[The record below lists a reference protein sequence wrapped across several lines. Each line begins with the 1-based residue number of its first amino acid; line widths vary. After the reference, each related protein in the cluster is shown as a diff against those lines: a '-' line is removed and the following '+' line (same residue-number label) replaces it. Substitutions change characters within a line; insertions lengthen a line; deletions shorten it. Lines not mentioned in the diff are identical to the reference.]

1 MYQLE
6 ETTYLYILILL
17 PIILLVFLYNKYWQ
31 KITIKKYFDD
41 ATFNF
46 LSPELSSTK
55 SYIKTSLTLL
65 IISILVFGL
74 VNPKIG
80 TELKTVKREGVDI
93 VFAIDVSKSMLAED
107 IAPNRIFKAKRLV
120 SEIFNKLGSDRVGI
134 IAYASTAI
142 PVLPITNDF
151 SSAKMFLESL
161 NTDML
166 SSQGTSIVEAIEL
179 SKGYFDDEN
188 QTNRVLCIL
197 SDGEDHEYDENQ
209 FISTLSD
216 SGIIIL
222 SVGLGSTK
230 GAPIPIKENNI
241 VKSYKKDDKGEVVIT
256 KLNDGL
262 LKKIATQSSGKYIK
276 GDNTSLVVDEI
287 INELKEMDKKEF
299 ESKQFVSFK
308 DQFQWFLGAG
318 LLLFLV
324 NSIIFDKKTKWI
336 EKLNLFN
343 ENN

>member
-80 TELKTVKREGVDI
+80 TELKTVKREGLDI

-256 KLNDGL
+256 KLNDEL

>member
-209 FISTLSD
+209 FISTISD

-241 VKSYKKDDKGEVVIT
+241 VKSYKKDDKGDVVIT
-256 KLNDGL
+256 KLNDQL

>member
-120 SEIFNKLGSDRVGI
+120 SEIFNKLVSDRVGI

-241 VKSYKKDDKGEVVIT
+241 VKSYKKDDKGDVVIT
-256 KLNDGL
+256 KLNDQL

>member
-17 PIILLVFLYNKYWQ
+17 PIILLVFLYSKYWQ

-256 KLNDGL
+256 KLNDEL

>member
-241 VKSYKKDDKGEVVIT
+241 VKSYKKDDKGDVVIT
-256 KLNDGL
+256 KLNDEL

-343 ENN
+343 ESN

>member
-241 VKSYKKDDKGEVVIT
+241 VKSYKKDDKGDVVIT
-256 KLNDGL
+256 KLNDEL

-324 NSIIFDKKTKWI
+324 NSLIFDKKTKWI

>member
-17 PIILLVFLYNKYWQ
+17 PIILLIFLYNKYWQ

-142 PVLPITNDF
+142 P
-151 SSAKMFLESL
+151 
-161 NTDML
+161 
-166 SSQGTSIVEAIEL
+166 
-179 SKGYFDDEN
+179 
-188 QTNRVLCIL
+188 
-197 SDGEDHEYDENQ
+197 
-209 FISTLSD
+209 
-216 SGIIIL
+216 
-222 SVGLGSTK
+222 
-230 GAPIPIKENNI
+230 
-241 VKSYKKDDKGEVVIT
+241 
-256 KLNDGL
+256 
-262 LKKIATQSSGKYIK
+262 
-276 GDNTSLVVDEI
+276 EI
-287 INELKEMDKKEF
+287 GRAH
-299 ESKQFVSFK
+299 V
-308 DQFQWFLGAG
+308 
-318 LLLFLV
+318 
-324 NSIIFDKKTKWI
+324 
-336 EKLNLFN
+336 
-343 ENN
+343 